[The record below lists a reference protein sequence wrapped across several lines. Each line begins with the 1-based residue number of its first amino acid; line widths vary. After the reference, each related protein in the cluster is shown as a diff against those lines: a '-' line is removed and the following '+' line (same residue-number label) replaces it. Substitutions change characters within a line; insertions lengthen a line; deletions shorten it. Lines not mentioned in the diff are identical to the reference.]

1 MINAAI
7 DIPVI
12 EQQNS
17 KTQNVVATAPKNIK
31 KVIKT
36 KATGYSLINSK
47 IKGSIKCFILYQE
60 YILPIF
66 LKCNNLI

>member
-1 MINAAI
+1 MIKAAI

-17 KTQNVVATAPKNIK
+17 KTQNVVAIAPKNIK

-36 KATGYSLINSK
+36 KATGLITAK
-47 IKGSIKCFILYQE
+47 VK
-60 YILPIF
+60 
-66 LKCNNLI
+66 NLNPKAAYNFFK